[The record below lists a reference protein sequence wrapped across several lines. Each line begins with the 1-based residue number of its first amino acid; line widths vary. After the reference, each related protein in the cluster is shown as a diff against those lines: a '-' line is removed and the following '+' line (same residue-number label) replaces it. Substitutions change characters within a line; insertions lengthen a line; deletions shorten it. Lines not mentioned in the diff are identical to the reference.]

1 MTVQRRSPR
10 DGTGFVNQLFQRACS
25 ASVRSI
31 AVGVLLAIGMGAALS
46 VVSGAQTASGSGT
59 PQPPSPPEG
68 VESGGYRIH
77 QSIELGYRVNDTTGS
92 GAMYNTL
99 VNQHTGPR
107 IFDQSLSM
115 QSTTHESLLFDDM
128 YVNSFGWGGE
138 PSNALR
144 LRLDKNKWY
153 DFRTSFRRDQN
164 YFDYDLLANP
174 LNPATSSP
182 AITVNSSPH
191 LFATTRRLTDI
202 DLTLLPQSPI
212 TFRIGYSHN
221 NMSGDSN
228 SSVHEGTDALLFQP
242 WNTSLNSYRFGADLK
257 VLPRTV
263 IGYDQFLDYYK
274 GDTNWNLAPFAPA
287 LLPGGAGTTELGL
300 PIDTVTGNP
309 CKPTPPATSLIDSTG
324 TLTNLACNAFFSYN
338 RADRVRTSN
347 PTERIS
353 LRSHY
358 FSRLE
363 LTASFAYSEAD
374 MDSQFNEFFNG
385 FIFRSETRQNSVTGL
400 PRATRVSD
408 VADFTAT
415 FDLTQHI
422 RIVDTFRFWAFRIP
436 QNFSSTETDWTI
448 PVSGSCTP
456 PSCSLLIPISDTVQ
470 TVSPSLT
477 TTSFNQNWKRN
488 ETDLIWDVNR
498 HFGARVGF
506 RYGSQAFTHV
516 NDFATND
523 VDYIPVNE
531 YTVLFG
537 FWARPIQTLR
547 FNFDLEHSNYD
558 DTIVRIGPR
567 SEGRYR
573 IQANYTP
580 KPWAVLGGSM
590 NLLELSNNDALA
602 RFQGHNRNYGLSASL
617 AQKERFGL
625 DLAYNYN
632 DFQQTAFIC
641 FNDTPPVGVTL
652 PVVTNAGDCTQEV
665 NHSNPY
671 NDPNNPLLTSGYYT
685 NKTNYALAAVRL
697 QILPRIT
704 TQLGYSITSVS
715 GTTPQFNVLQPLGSL
730 AYNYHQPLADLAV
743 DLGHNLTAKA
753 GWNYYEYGE
762 QSFVGPTGPRYFH
775 ANNATFSLRWAF

>member
-1 MTVQRRSPR
+1 MTIRLRSLI
-10 DGTGFVNQLFQRACS
+10 DGAAFSDSGFHRTDKPSSCS
-25 ASVRSI
+25 KSMRVLI
-31 AVGVLLAIGMGAALS
+31 AMSLTAALS
-46 VVSGAQTASGSGT
+46 GLALGQTPAANGTAQPT
-59 PQPPSPPEG
+59 SPPEG

-107 IFDQSLSM
+107 IFDQSLSL
-115 QSTTHESLLFDDM
+115 QSTTHESLLFDNM

-174 LNPATSSP
+174 LNPATSTP
-182 AITVNSSPH
+182 TITVNSSPH

-202 DLTLLPQSPI
+202 DLTLLPQSWI
-212 TFRIGYSHN
+212 TFRLGYSHN

-242 WNTSLNSYRFGADLK
+242 WNTTLNSYRFGADLK

-263 IGYDQFLDYYK
+263 ISYDQFLDYYK

-287 LLPGGAGTTELGL
+287 LLPGGVGTVELGL
-300 PIDTVTGNP
+300 PIDTVSGNP
-309 CKPTPPATSLIDSTG
+309 CKPTAPATSLIDSTG
-324 TLTNLACNAFFSYN
+324 TLTNLACNAYFGYN

-358 FSRLE
+358 FNRLE

-385 FIFRSETRQNSVTGL
+385 LISRSETRQSTVTG
-400 PRATRVSD
+400 PPHATRISD

-415 FDLTQHI
+415 LNLTHNI

-436 QNFSSTETDWTI
+436 QSFASTETDWTI

-456 PSCSLLIPISDTVQ
+456 PSCSLLIPISGTVQ
-470 TVSPSLT
+470 TVAQTLT
-477 TTSFNQNWKRN
+477 TTSFNQKWKRN

-498 HFGARVGF
+498 HVGARIGF

-516 NDFATND
+516 NDFATDD

-531 YTVLFG
+531 YTALFG
-537 FWARPIQTLR
+537 FWIRPIQTLR

-558 DTIVRIGPR
+558 NTIVRIGPR
-567 SEGRYR
+567 SQGRYR

-580 KPWAVLGGSM
+580 KPWVVVGGSI
-590 NLLELSNNDALA
+590 NLLELSNNDALTK
-602 RFQGHNRNYGLSASL
+602 FQGHNRNYGVTASL
-617 AQKERFGL
+617 APKERFGF

-632 DFQQTAFIC
+632 DYQQNAFIC

-652 PVVTNAGDCTQEV
+652 PVVTNAGDCTQAV
-665 NHSNPY
+665 NPNNPY
-671 NDPNNPLLTSGYYT
+671 NDSSNPLLTNGLYT
-685 NKTNYALAAVRL
+685 NQTHYALAAVRV
-697 QILPRIT
+697 QVLPRVT

-715 GTTPQFNVLQPLGSL
+715 GATPQFNVLQPLGSL

-743 DLGHNLTAKA
+743 DVGHNLTAKA
-753 GWNYYEYGE
+753 GWNYYQYGE
-762 QSFVGPTGPRYFH
+762 QSFVGPTSPRYFH